1 MKSKEQRQVEAKVRQ
16 AEYNKLSPKQKLM
29 KLDLQ
34 VGDKSAP
41 QQRSKILLEI
51 ESTGAIAEGVGDSV
65 NKKEK
70 KTYQKP
76 KRS

>member
-1 MKSKEQRQVEAKVRQ
+1 MKSKEQRQQEAKVRQ
-16 AEYNKLSPKQKLM
+16 AEYNKLSAKQKLM

-34 VGDKSAP
+34 VGDNSAT
-41 QQRSKILLEI
+41 QQRTKILLEI
-51 ESTGAIAEGVGDSV
+51 ESTGAIAEGVGDSI

-70 KTYQKP
+70 KAYHKP